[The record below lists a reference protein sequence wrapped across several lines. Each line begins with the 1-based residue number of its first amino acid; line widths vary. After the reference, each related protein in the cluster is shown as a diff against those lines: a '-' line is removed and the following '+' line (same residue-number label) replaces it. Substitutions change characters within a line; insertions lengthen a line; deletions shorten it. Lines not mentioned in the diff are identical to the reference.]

1 MATVTSSN
9 GRFLYIRHVAC
20 RSGNSAVH
28 GAHHVAQ
35 KLISRVLPLSAFLT
49 SASRPAAST
58 VVTVTGSLLMASYS
72 ALVSAVFSSHLIE
85 QPTVG
90 VFSTGTVPPA
100 STASS
105 ASRASATL
113 AYTSRGLLSMRPW

>member
-35 KLISRVLPLSAFLT
+35 KLIKRVLPLSAFLT

-58 VVTVTGSLLMASYS
+58 AVTVTGSFLIASC
-72 ALVSAVFSSHLIE
+72 SAVVDTVLSIHLME

-105 ASRASATL
+105 ASRVSATL
-113 AYTSRGLLSMRPW
+113 A